1 MSHPVSDNQE
11 IPKMRTRTNGKAAA
25 GPVSEP
31 KPKVT
36 TNKPSTRSKWANAVK
51 KIVQSLKDFDP
62 DTFKLIQSL
71 QLSTLSHCPEEIR
84 AMWTESTTSTPQLLS
99 SQHCWTRAPSNTT
112 DLILATLDQIQGAKS
127 DLTIGIPTYRRGE
140 VDSTLDPRLAVAQL
154 AEPNP
159 NDPISIIGL
168 RLEIMPDN
176 LLKAPVS
183 LSKFVEPF
191 EEEDL
196 QLLLTPKYCATDLHL
211 GKSWVFDCSTEI
223 LYSHLTTSRRRRWSL
238 HPVR

>member
-1 MSHPVSDNQE
+1 MSHLISNSQE
-11 IPKMRTRTNGKAAA
+11 IPKMRTRTNGKATA
-25 GPVSEP
+25 GSVSEP
-31 KPKVT
+31 KPDVT
-36 TNKPSTRSKWANAVK
+36 TKKPPTRTKCANAVK
-51 KIVQSLKDFDP
+51 TLVQSLKEFVP
-62 DTFKLIQSL
+62 DTFKLVQSL
-71 QLSTLSHCPEEIR
+71 QLSTLSHCTEEIR

-112 DLILATLDQIQGAKS
+112 DLILATLDQIQDARS
-127 DLTIGIPTYRRGE
+127 DPTIGIPTYRRGE

-168 RLEIMPDN
+168 RLEIMPDKM
-176 LLKAPVS
+176 LKAPVS
-183 LSKFVEPF
+183 LSRFVEPF

-211 GKSWVFDCSTEI
+211 GKSWAFQLFHRDLIQSANALQTPPMVSPP
-223 LYSHLTTSRRRRWSL
+223 R
-238 HPVR
+238 